1 MTNTVDSKVTP
12 DDSWLDVPLLFLLI
26 DLIDECQ
33 VRPDRDFRFDAPI
46 KRIIP
51 SQMQIVRKF
60 NNLKPMTLTM
70 TLNRGSF
77 YSPPNVTREGRGKGP
92 DTKCNQGRN

>member
-70 TLNRGSF
+70 TLNRDRDLLILHQVF
-77 YSPPNVTREGRGKGP
+77 PR
-92 DTKCNQGRN
+92 